1 MKYTTHFI
9 ALITTLTLLGCGFV
23 YAKLPETVAAHWD
36 IYGNANGYMDKFWM
50 VILFGGIQ
58 IGLLVLS
65 AALPALDPLR
75 GNITQFKKSYDT
87 FWIGISLFFAYLF
100 GMVMLWNLGHTF
112 NFSFALLPALS
123 FLLFIIGYTIRD
135 AKQNWFFG
143 IRTPWTLASESVWNK
158 THALGGRLFM
168 YVAWIP
174 LVGLFSHTAK
184 FLFSIILIPFL
195 GVALFL
201 VIYSYYVYRKGQ
213 SR

>member
-1 MKYTTHFI
+1 MKYTTHCI

-23 YAKLPETVAAHWD
+23 YAKLPETVVAHWNIHGD
-36 IYGNANGYMDKFWM
+36 ANGYMNKFWM
-50 VILFGGIQ
+50 VLLFGGIQ

-65 AALPALDPLR
+65 VVLPALDPLR
-75 GNITQFKKSYDT
+75 GNIAQFKKSYDI

-100 GMVMLWNLGHTF
+100 GMSMAWNLGHVF
-112 NFSFALLPALS
+112 NFLYALLPALS

-158 THALGGRLFM
+158 THAVGGRIFM
-168 YVAWIP
+168 WVAGVP
-174 LVGLFSHTAK
+174 LVGLITHTAK
-184 FLFSIILIPFL
+184 ILFFAILLPFL

-201 VIYSYYVYRKGQ
+201 VVYSYYVYQKEQ